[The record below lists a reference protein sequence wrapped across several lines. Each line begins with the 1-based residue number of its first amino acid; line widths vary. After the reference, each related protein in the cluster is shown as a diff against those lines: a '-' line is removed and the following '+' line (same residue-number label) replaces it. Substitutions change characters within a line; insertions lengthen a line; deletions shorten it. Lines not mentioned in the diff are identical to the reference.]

1 MRTMRWG
8 TTICVASAVL
18 LGLVREASADAP
30 PAAGPVRLERTA
42 DGLFVRG
49 AGYEA
54 RFDAAGH
61 LHGLRAGGSELL
73 TTLRTPERPERED
86 AADPFAIAGTA
97 VTVRSPR
104 TTITAVFRADRVSLR
119 VRNETGA
126 EAVHYRLAPS
136 ADLVGLG
143 TPEGDP
149 RDPQDAEPEERLV
162 LRYRDGARALLR
174 GGPLFVRRAANR
186 VFIDLRVAPRSE
198 RVVEIVLVREGRD
211 GLPSMSPLSSPGAQ

>member
-1 MRTMRWG
+1 MRLG
-8 TTICVASAVL
+8 TTFWFASAVL
-18 LGLVREASADAP
+18 LGLVCEAGADAP

-61 LHGLRAGGSELL
+61 LHGLRTGGTELL
-73 TTLRTPERPERED
+73 TTLRGPERPD
-86 AADPFAIAGTA
+86 PKAGDGADPFCVAGTA
-97 VTVRSPR
+97 VTVRLPR
-104 TTITAVFRADRVSLR
+104 ATITAVFRADRVSLR

-136 ADLVGLG
+136 ADLVGLDAVDG
-143 TPEGDP
+143 EA
-149 RDPQDAEPEERLV
+149 REAEPEEQLV

-174 GGPLFVRRAANR
+174 GGPLFVRRAAHR
-186 VFIDLRVAPRSE
+186 VFVDLSVAPRSE
-198 RVVEIVLVREGRD
+198 RVVEFVLVQD
-211 GLPSMSPLSSPGAQ
+211 GKSAVPIESSPGAQ